1 MMTLAQQG
9 VPTVIGGLL
18 LASIVALL
26 LTTGNSYLLSA
37 SASLTQDI
45 VGGLFKIRV
54 PAGKA
59 LLLNRLAVVLLGLLA
74 WILGAF
80 FPSVLAMQ
88 MYSYGMYGAAITPV
102 FLAALLWPRAT
113 PAGALSAM
121 LVGGVMTLVWEIAL
135 GKPMGWNSVLVAM
148 PLAALTL
155 IAVSLAGRRPAAV
168 SSTA

>member
-1 MMTLAQQG
+1 
-9 VPTVIGGLL
+9 
-18 LASIVALL
+18 
-26 LTTGNSYLLSA
+26 
-37 SASLTQDI
+37 
-45 VGGLFKIRV
+45 
-54 PAGKA
+54 
-59 LLLNRLAVVLLGLLA
+59 
-74 WILGAF
+74 
-80 FPSVLAMQ
+80 
-88 MYSYGMYGAAITPV
+88 MYGAAITPV